1 MTTPDRAA
9 AVLRIARFM
18 LKMQLASLV
27 LGVVVIVY
35 ALGFE
40 VHPHKIGFALVI
52 AAIYLVL
59 AGAVTAWLQRTWRA
73 RARRAATNNQ

>member
-9 AVLRIARFM
+9 AALRAARFM
-18 LKMQLASLV
+18 LKVQLAGLV

-40 VHPHKIGFALVI
+40 VHPHKVGFALVI

-59 AGAVTAWLQRTWRA
+59 AGGVTAWLQQTWRA
-73 RARRAATNNQ
+73 QARRAAASNQ